1 MAITDI
7 IEKRM
12 FLLIVILIMLSVFI
26 GGGYQTGINKTVGW
40 VWDASNWIYWFSYFN
55 WIVLIGYG
63 FLALMRYK
71 SNKYCSG
78 MHLVLILSSFLIY
91 ELFYFSVNWIVII
104 NTCMIIIFIINF
116 IISVFAKR
124 KY

>member
-1 MAITDI
+1 MSITNLT
-7 IEKRM
+7 EKRM
-12 FLLIVILIMLSVFI
+12 FFLILLLITLSVFMDR
-26 GGGYQTGINKTVGW
+26 GHQTGINKTLGW
-40 VWDASNWIYWFSYFN
+40 FWDASNWIYWFSYFN

-63 FLALMRYK
+63 FLALRRYK
-71 SNKYCSG
+71 SNKYFSG

-116 IISVFAKR
+116 IISVLAKR
-124 KY
+124 MY